1 MKALKVILIFI
12 LVVILLAV
20 IFIGYTIYQGVQVY
34 NEVKNSGLIDNIESL
49 SEGDC
54 SKLEEVKNDVAGI
67 RQKIKSACRN
77 PLLKRIAEKKIP
89 QYDICENINDEEIE
103 EFLKEK
109 RESCEAS

>member
-1 MKALKVILIFI
+1 MAHARNLSVMEASGEYIIISSTDIYPYEDFI
-12 LVVILLAV
+12 P
-20 IFIGYTIYQGVQVY
+20 T
-34 NEVKNSGLIDNIESL
+34 
-49 SEGDC
+49 
-54 SKLEEVKNDVAGI
+54 I